1 VPIDSMT
8 TSNDDLAEQSDPTI
22 TRCSSGCAGLETC
35 GEAASQPGL
44 LTVARVHHLAVDLR
58 ATIPF
63 PSAAT
68 QQREATEPVLVQD
81 AAPHALPLH

>member
-1 VPIDSMT
+1 MT
-8 TSNDDLAEQSDPTI
+8 
-22 TRCSSGCAGLETC
+22 CW
-35 GEAASQPGL
+35 EAAPSQEL

-68 QQREATEPVLVQD
+68 QQREATEADLVQD
-81 AAPHALPLH
+81 EAPHALPLD